1 MVNGRELLAGASVQM
16 LTKTTPDELVPACEI
31 FLFYLF
37 TNNLYVPTEIRI
49 HKVIEKSMGYSVSAE
64 NSAKIAPMTAPV
76 AKRNIPISELAVP
89 AVRGNSSKTAALALL
104 DTTDTIP
111 T

>member
-1 MVNGRELLAGASVQM
+1 M
-16 LTKTTPDELVPACEI
+16 LTKTIPDELAPACEI

-49 HKVIEKSMGYSVSAE
+49 HKVIEKSMGYSVSVE
-64 NSAKIAPMTAPV
+64 NSAKIAPITAPV

-89 AVRGNSSKTAALALL
+89 AVRGNNSRTAALALL
-104 DTTDTIP
+104 ETIETIP
-111 T
+111 TYSAIPMAEGHSPQ

>member
-1 MVNGRELLAGASVQM
+1 MVNGRELLARASVQM
-16 LTKTTPDELVPACEI
+16 LTKTTSDELVPACEI
-31 FLFYLF
+31 LLFYLF

-64 NSAKIAPMTAPV
+64 NSAKIAPITAPV